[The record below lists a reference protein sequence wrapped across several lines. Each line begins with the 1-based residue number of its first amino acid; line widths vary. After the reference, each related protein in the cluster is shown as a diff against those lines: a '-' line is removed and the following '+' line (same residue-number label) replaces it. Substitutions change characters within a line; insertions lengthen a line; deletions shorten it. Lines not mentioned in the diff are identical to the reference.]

1 MATIN
6 DKGNKKEA
14 TCAQE
19 RLAILDTFD
28 VLGGKWRLRILR
40 YLDGRTDEN
49 NTFKKIQRE
58 IENISA
64 KMLTK
69 ELQDLELNGLV
80 IRTPQDTRPITV
92 SYAITEYGK
101 TVLPLTESI
110 AQWGLDHRTKIK
122 EETKS

>member
-6 DKGNKKEA
+6 DKGTKTEA

-19 RLAILDTFD
+19 RLAIRDTFD
-28 VLGGKWRLRILR
+28 VLGGKWRLNIMR
-40 YLDGRTDEN
+40 YLNGRADEN

-58 IENISA
+58 IESISA

-69 ELQDLELNGLV
+69 ELQELELNGLV
-80 IRTPQDTRPITV
+80 CRTPKDTRPITV